1 MSKFNELV
9 GLARGEGFTVT
20 SEYLDSVESAYSE
33 ALSEVESKSA
43 GDAEIWT
50 EERLELEAAIAER
63 DKEISALKARNYD
76 MLTQV
81 PGDNGGDD
89 SDDNGDDEE
98 NDDDVDLDD
107 LFQSN

>member
-1 MSKFNELV
+1 MSKFNDLV

-20 SEYLDSVESAYSE
+20 GEYLDSIESAFSE
-33 ALSEVESKSA
+33 ALSEVENKSA

-81 PGDNGGDD
+81 PGDSGSDSGD
-89 SDDNGDDEE
+89 GEDDEDNE
-98 NDDDVDLDD
+98 DDADLDD